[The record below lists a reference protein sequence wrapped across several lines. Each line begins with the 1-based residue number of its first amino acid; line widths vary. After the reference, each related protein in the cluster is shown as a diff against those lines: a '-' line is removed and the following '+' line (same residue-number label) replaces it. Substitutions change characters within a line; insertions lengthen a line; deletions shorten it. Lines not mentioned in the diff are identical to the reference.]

1 MLTKWYTEKVCT
13 YEVLQWFDVLR
24 NMIIFWLQKWKG
36 VAAIFFFFEKS
47 VSLNVIMFLNIN
59 IHALAKT
66 FITETRSKKWLTC
79 FTSTATSSPVIFIGW
94 ETLREMKMKG
104 VTIILPH
111 NNTVKSL
118 HLHFYCL
125 RLITVQA
132 TTSIDSF
139 SLPQQISLIITSR
152 KRNGEMWVRL
162 CVIRGQINNQ

>member
-1 MLTKWYTEKVCT
+1 MVYRESLYLRGTSMVWRSTKYDNILTSKMKRCGC
-13 YEVLQWFDVLR
+13 D
-24 NMIIFWLQKWKG
+24 
-36 VAAIFFFFEKS
+36 FFFFFVFEKS